1 MVINTIMDMATAMVV
16 ALKKK
21 YYLEKE
27 QSEMIALFFEAK
39 SFYRFILT
47 INMLTIIRAT
57 ILFKFEMLLLYLKI
71 KNYEETIFFTHF
83 YSVFNGYSM

>member
-1 MVINTIMDMATAMVV
+1 
-16 ALKKK
+16 
-21 YYLEKE
+21 
-27 QSEMIALFFEAK
+27 MIALFFEVK

-47 INMLTIIRAT
+47 INMPTIIRAT

-83 YSVFNGYSM
+83 YSFFNGYPM

>member
-1 MVINTIMDMATAMVV
+1 MAMAMAMVV